1 MNIGI
6 VPTVRETYKDQYE
19 FSIDIKLVKFLKKIN
34 NKTKITFLS
43 DNSKL
48 NFKYDLIIFAG
59 GNDLIKFDKSQNNL
73 IRKKLDDIFYLKAKR
88 EKIPMLGICYGAT
101 YFVNKFKNKIIKKKK
116 IGNHN
121 VIFKNNKFFKNKIKS
136 TKVNSFKNFCIKKL
150 DKNFEIIAQS
160 NDDLIEAF
168 FNSKF
173 KFLGLMWHPER
184 YKKFK
189 QIDIKLVKNLL

>member
-6 VPTVRETYKDQYE
+6 VPTVRETYKAQYE
-19 FSIDIKLVKFLKKIN
+19 FSIDINLVNFLKKIN

-48 NFKYDLIIFAG
+48 NFRYDLIVFAG
-59 GNDLIKFDKSQNNL
+59 GNDLMKFDKSQNNL

-116 IGNHN
+116 
-121 VIFKNNKFFKNKIKS
+121 
-136 TKVNSFKNFCIKKL
+136 
-150 DKNFEIIAQS
+150 
-160 NDDLIEAF
+160 
-168 FNSKF
+168 
-173 KFLGLMWHPER
+173 
-184 YKKFK
+184 
-189 QIDIKLVKNLL
+189 